1 MTKKYTKD
9 HEWIECNN
17 DIGTVGITNSAQ
29 EQLGDV
35 VFFELPEINKNV
47 KKGEQVGV
55 VESVKAASELYT
67 PVSGSIVEIN
77 NELKNNPS
85 LVNSDP
91 ENSAWYMKIKLDDLN
106 ELNELMN
113 LEQYKDMIK

>member
-1 MTKKYTKD
+1 M
-9 HEWIECNN
+9 
-17 DIGTVGITNSAQ
+17 
-29 EQLGDV
+29 
-35 VFFELPEINKNV
+35 
-47 KKGEQVGV
+47 
-55 VESVKAASELYT
+55 
-67 PVSGSIVEIN
+67 IN